1 MLVNSAFRACFL
13 APGPADSV
21 VRIRRAAPP
30 SLALDGCGGLPCA
43 WLRPEPA
50 PGSVCGPGSASVPGT
65 LPGCDRE
72 LQLMPVK
79 LVQAEENKY
88 SVVLALVYLGKRYRY
103 SIGSR
108 ETLLQPF

>member
-1 MLVNSAFRACFL
+1 
-13 APGPADSV
+13 
-21 VRIRRAAPP
+21 
-30 SLALDGCGGLPCA
+30 
-43 WLRPEPA
+43 
-50 PGSVCGPGSASVPGT
+50 
-65 LPGCDRE
+65 
-72 LQLMPVK
+72 MPVK